1 MGSQG
6 TPAAPRDVGPR
17 RWGAIAQVQVWDNP
31 KNLRLLS
38 LIFGLRFGDFAS
50 PIYFHP
56 KVARQRDASSL
67 NFYRMSPRML
77 SLGAQVL
84 RSSVFCSII
93 FQMSRSQ
100 NFRKSRTTRRR
111 DNHVDRTKV
120 ALTSTLP
127 GSQPSRASHAGALEY
142 PGYACGAW
150 RRGCQSF
157 GCCSDGGADGA
168 RICGP
173 YP

>member
-1 MGSQG
+1 MWTLIGTLG
-6 TPAAPRDVGPR
+6 TPAAPRDEGPR

-67 NFYRMSPRML
+67 NIYRMLMRVP

-84 RSSVFCSII
+84 RGRVLCSMI
-93 FQMSRSQ
+93 FRKTRSQ
-100 NFRKSRTTRRR
+100 NFRKSRSTRRR
-111 DNHVDRTKV
+111 ENHVDRTKV
-120 ALTSTLP
+120 ALTSSLS
-127 GSQPSRASHAGALEY
+127 GSQPGSASHARAL
-142 PGYACGAW
+142 G
-150 RRGCQSF
+150 
-157 GCCSDGGADGA
+157 
-168 RICGP
+168 
-173 YP
+173 